1 MVYQTH
7 LGTALV
13 CVCLGTLPFHD
24 ELVERAL
31 VEALLPFRLPLCTG
45 LLRLIP
51 APCVGVRVERT

>member
-7 LGTALV
+7 LGTPLF

-31 VEALLPFRLPLCTG
+31 VEALLR
-45 LLRLIP
+45 
-51 APCVGVRVERT
+51 PCRFVCPYAQGCCG